1 MNTIQLKRGHERAYM
16 NGQLNIDREDL
27 SDDTFLKDGEIVK
40 LEDTYGRLIGIAM
53 ISFEQKAQGWVL
65 TRDEQEAIDDAFIG
79 QRIREALEKRAPLY
93 NQEDTTAFRLFNEI
107 GDGIGGFTVDNYD
120 NHLLITFYSR
130 GIYKIRDLIIK
141 TLMVELKPDSITE
154 QTRFSNQG
162 KMETINRRIMGNVE
176 FPITVKESGMI
187 YSVHL
192 DEGPMTRLFLDQ
204 RETRKTLMHN
214 PFNAKSFLNLFSYS
228 GTFSIAAREGG
239 MMTTSVDLAKRS
251 RELITENFNANNMSL
266 EGQSIYIMEAFEF
279 LKYAER
285 NRQRFDAILIDPP
298 SFSRFGKKVF
308 KVERDFPKL
317 IGEALKVL
325 KPGGHLILSQ
335 NLESFTLNQF
345 KRQIDKTLTNAGYS
359 YTLVDVKGL
368 PKDYPTVKGYKNG
381 KYLKVVTVQINK

>member
-1 MNTIQLKRGHERAYM
+1 MNTIQLKKGHERAYF
-16 NGQLNIDREDL
+16 NGQLNIAREDL
-27 SDDTFLKDGEIVK
+27 SDDTFLKDGEIVR
-40 LEDTYGRLIGIAM
+40 LEDTYGRLMGIAM

-65 TRDEQEAIDDAFIG
+65 TRDEREVIDDAFIET
-79 QRIREALEKRAPLY
+79 RIREALEKRTPLY

-154 QTRFSNQG
+154 QTRFSDQG
-162 KMETINRRIMGNVE
+162 KMTINNRRIMGNVE
-176 FPITVKESGMI
+176 FPITVLESGLI

-204 RETRKTLMHN
+204 RETRKTLMQN
-214 PFNAKSFLNLFSYS
+214 SSNAKSFLNLFSYS

-251 RELITENFNANNMSL
+251 RELITENFNANNLSL
-266 EGQSIYIMEAFEF
+266 DGQSIYIMEAFEY
-279 LKYAER
+279 LKYAAR

-317 IGEALKVL
+317 IQEALKVL
-325 KPGGHLILSQ
+325 KTGGHLILSQ

-345 KRQIDKTLTNAGYS
+345 KRQIDRTLTQAGYS

-368 PKDYPTVKGYKNG
+368 PKDFPTVKGYKHG
-381 KYLKVVTVQINK
+381 KYLKVVTVEINK

>member
-1 MNTIQLKRGHERAYM
+1 MNTIQLKKGQERAYF

-27 SDDTFLKDGEIVK
+27 SDDTFLKDGEIVR
-40 LEDTYGRLIGIAM
+40 LEDTYGRLMGIAM

-65 TRDEQEAIDDAFIG
+65 TRDEREVIDDAFIET
-79 QRIREALEKRAPLY
+79 RIRTALEKRTPLY

-154 QTRFSNQG
+154 QTRFSDQG
-162 KMETINRRIMGNVE
+162 KMTINNRRIMGNVE
-176 FPITVKESGMI
+176 FPITVRESGLI

-204 RETRKTLMHN
+204 RETRKTLMQN
-214 PFNAKSFLNLFSYS
+214 TANAKSFLNLFSYS

-266 EGQSIYIMEAFEF
+266 DGQSIYIMEAFEY
-279 LKYAER
+279 LKYAAR

-317 IGEALKVL
+317 IVEALKVL
-325 KPGGHLILSQ
+325 RPGGRLILSQ

-345 KRQIDKTLTNAGYS
+345 KRQIDRTLTQAGYS

-368 PKDYPTVKGYKNG
+368 PKDFPTVKGYKHG
-381 KYLKVVTVQINK
+381 KYLKVVTVEISK

>member
-1 MNTIQLKRGHERAYM
+1 MNSH
-16 NGQLNIDREDL
+16 
-27 SDDTFLKDGEIVK
+27 
-40 LEDTYGRLIGIAM
+40 
-53 ISFEQKAQGWVL
+53 
-65 TRDEQEAIDDAFIG
+65 AFIG

-381 KYLKVVTVQINK
+381 KYLKVVTVQVNK

>member
-1 MNTIQLKRGHERAYM
+1 MNTIQLKKGQERAYFK
-16 NGQLNIDREDL
+16 GQLNIDREDL
-27 SDDTFLKDGEIVK
+27 SDDTFLKDGEIVR
-40 LEDTYGRLIGIAM
+40 LEDTYGRLMGIAM

-65 TRDEQEAIDDAFIG
+65 TRDEREVIDDAFIET
-79 QRIREALEKRAPLY
+79 RIRAALEKRTPLY

-154 QTRFSNQG
+154 QTRFSDQG
-162 KMETINRRIMGNVE
+162 KMTINNRRIMGNVE
-176 FPITVKESGMI
+176 FPITVRESGLI

-204 RETRKTLMHN
+204 RETRKTLMQN
-214 PFNAKSFLNLFSYS
+214 TANAKSFLNLFSYS

-266 EGQSIYIMEAFEF
+266 DGQSIYIMEAFEY
-279 LKYAER
+279 LKFAAR

-317 IGEALKVL
+317 IEEALKVL
-325 KPGGHLILSQ
+325 KNGGRLILSQ

-345 KRQIDKTLTNAGYS
+345 KRQIDRTLTQAGYS

-368 PKDYPTVKGYKNG
+368 PKDFPTVKGYKHG
-381 KYLKVVTVQINK
+381 KYLKVVTVEINK

>member
-1 MNTIQLKRGHERAYM
+1 
-16 NGQLNIDREDL
+16 
-27 SDDTFLKDGEIVK
+27 
-40 LEDTYGRLIGIAM
+40 
-53 ISFEQKAQGWVL
+53 
-65 TRDEQEAIDDAFIG
+65 
-79 QRIREALEKRAPLY
+79 
-93 NQEDTTAFRLFNEI
+93 
-107 GDGIGGFTVDNYD
+107 
-120 NHLLITFYSR
+120 
-130 GIYKIRDLIIK
+130 
-141 TLMVELKPDSITE
+141 
-154 QTRFSNQG
+154 
-162 KMETINRRIMGNVE
+162 
-176 FPITVKESGMI
+176 
-187 YSVHL
+187 
-192 DEGPMTRLFLDQ
+192 
-204 RETRKTLMHN
+204 
-214 PFNAKSFLNLFSYS
+214 
-228 GTFSIAAREGG
+228 

-381 KYLKVVTVQINK
+381 KYLKVVTVQVNK